1 MNKLPTDE
9 QLIEEIQGG
18 GQAAME
24 VLVRRYYKQIY
35 AYMYRKTSSSHT
47 AYDLTQDVF
56 VKMVNSIQ
64 AYASKGSFS
73 SWLFTIAVNHCRD
86 YYRSASYRHGANST
100 MYDERLDSKQ
110 SESVA
115 YIFEKKESRQRL
127 KQAIG
132 TLPDMQSEAILLKY
146 YHDLRI
152 REIAD
157 ITGANESTVKA
168 RLKQGVD
175 KLKKLLRREDYEQT
189 HRT

>member
-1 MNKLPTDE
+1 MPTDE

-18 GQAAME
+18 SQAAME

-56 VKMVNSIQ
+56 VKMVNGIP
-64 AYASKGSFS
+64 AYSSKGSFS
-73 SWLFTIAVNHCRD
+73 GWLFTISVNRCRD
-86 YYRSASYRHGANST
+86 YYRSAAYRQASNST
-100 MYDERLDSKQ
+100 AYDEQHDSKQ
-110 SESVA
+110 EESVA
-115 YIFEKKESRQRL
+115 YIFEKKETRQRL

-132 TLPDMQSEAILLKY
+132 TLPDIQSEAILLKY
-146 YHDLRI
+146 YHDLKI

-189 HRT
+189 QHT